1 MIIRHGLLFTVLFT
15 FGIAGYADELLM
27 KNGSRLV
34 GTLVSASQSELIF
47 DTPFAGEITIKQG
60 NIDVVVT
67 DEDVTLMMQ
76 DGRVFRRK
84 RIETRD
90 QEMLMNAD
98 DQLPVIFDV
107 ADIKLVNPE
116 PWMLGDGYKWF
127 GHINAGLA
135 SERGNT
141 DTDELDMDFDT
152 IWRSLEDRFTIRGN
166 WEIDA
171 TDGTKSKNL
180 WKLQNKYDRFS
191 LDDTDNYYGFQVALE
206 HDEFADLN
214 LRTTTGPYIGR
225 QYFETQLLTLHAE
238 VGIVHVDED
247 FDISKNNHYW
257 GSNWEVRM
265 ATDIIPE
272 TRFYVNADGIVN
284 FEESHTLVVNTTV
297 GITLP
302 IVYGLQTSAEA
313 KFEYDG
319 GAVEDVDE
327 LDETYYLK
335 FGYAW

>member
-1 MIIRHGLLFTVLFT
+1 MMARLCLVFVVFATVSAA
-15 FGIAGYADELLM
+15 AGADELLM

-34 GTLVSASQSELIF
+34 GKLVSASQSDVIF
-47 DTPFAGEITIKQG
+47 ETPFAGQIKIKQA

-67 DEDVTLMMQ
+67 DEEVTLMMR
-76 DGRVFRRK
+76 DGRVYRRK
-84 RIETRD
+84 RIESRD
-90 QEMLMNAD
+90 QELLVTAEN
-98 DQLPVIFDV
+98 QLPVTFDV

-127 GHINAGLA
+127 GQISAALA

-141 DTDELDMDFDT
+141 DTDELDMDFQT
-152 IWRSLEDRFTIRGN
+152 IWRGLEDRYTIRGN

-171 TDGTKSKNL
+171 TDGTESKNL

-191 LDDTDNYYGFQVALE
+191 QEDADNYYGLQVALE

-214 LRTTTGPYIGR
+214 LRTTAGPYIGR

-238 VGIVHVDED
+238 IGVVYVDED
-247 FDISKNNHYW
+247 FDVAESNRYW

-265 ATDIIPE
+265 STDIIPD
-272 TRFYVNADGIVN
+272 TKFYVNADGIVN
-284 FEESHTLVVNTTV
+284 FEDTNAVVVNTTV

-302 IVYGLQTSAEA
+302 ILYGFQASVEA
-313 KFEYDG
+313 QFQYDG
-319 GAVEDVDE
+319 GAVKDVDD

-335 FGYAW
+335 FGYGW

>member
-1 MIIRHGLLFTVLFT
+1 MMARLCLFFIVFAS
-15 FGIAGYADELLM
+15 FSYAASADELLM

-34 GTLVSASQSELIF
+34 GKVVSASQSDVIF
-47 DTPFAGEITIKQG
+47 DTPFAGQIKIKQA

-67 DEDVTLMMQ
+67 DEEVTLMMQ
-76 DGRVFRRK
+76 NGKVYRRK
-84 RIETRD
+84 RIESRD
-90 QEMLMNAD
+90 DELLVTSD
-98 DQLPVIFDV
+98 DELPVIFDV

-127 GHINAGLA
+127 GKINTALA

-141 DTDELDMDFDT
+141 DTDELDMDFET
-152 IWRSLEDRFTIRGN
+152 IWRSLEDRYTMRGN

-171 TDGTKSKNL
+171 TDGTESKNL

-191 LDDTDNYYGFQVALE
+191 LEDADNYYGLQMTLE

-238 VGIVHVDED
+238 VGVVHVDED
-247 FDISKNNHYW
+247 FDTAENNHYW

-265 ATDIIPE
+265 STDIIPD
-272 TRFYVNADGIVN
+272 TKFYVNADGIVN
-284 FEESHTLVVNTTV
+284 FEDTDALVVNTTV

-302 IVYGLQTSAEA
+302 ILYGFQASAEA

-319 GAVEDVDE
+319 GAVKDVDDM
-327 LDETYYLK
+327 DETYYLK
-335 FGYAW
+335 FGYGW